1 MDNKI
6 KVHWLVFVC
15 LQLHTNQGSPGSDC
29 LDFGPLVF
37 FCCESSSSGSL
48 WKMDAGLSNL
58 AQNATFSPFV
68 KASLFLPSAA
78 HTVHISICQ
87 QVAILWSYNNK
98 WSLQQTSQGT
108 DTGVSSS
115 FKEIVSKQI
124 QSSQHNIKAKSIFV
138 FLLWPQS
145 EWKKQDTHVVFSIIH
160 ATLDSQLHLL
170 AWSLWRDLEQSHVY
184 NKEEM
189 LYFCCLFWRSLWRP
203 FDIIQHNIIW
213 KIMEYNP
220 AF

>member
-37 FCCESSSSGSL
+37 FCCESSSSSSL

-98 WSLQQTSQGT
+98 WSLQQTSPGT
-108 DTGVSSS
+108 DWGFFFLQGNCVKANSIFTTQHQSQKYFCS
-115 FKEIVSKQI
+115 FVVTPKWMKKARHTCCFLNYPCHIRLTAPFISLK
-124 QSSQHNIKAKSIFV
+124 SLKGLRAKSCLQQGRNAVLLLFV
-138 FLLWPQS
+138 LKKSLETLW
-145 EWKKQDTHVVFSIIH
+145 
-160 ATLDSQLHLL
+160 
-170 AWSLWRDLEQSHVY
+170 
-184 NKEEM
+184 
-189 LYFCCLFWRSLWRP
+189 
-203 FDIIQHNIIW
+203 
-213 KIMEYNP
+213 YNP
-220 AF
+220 T